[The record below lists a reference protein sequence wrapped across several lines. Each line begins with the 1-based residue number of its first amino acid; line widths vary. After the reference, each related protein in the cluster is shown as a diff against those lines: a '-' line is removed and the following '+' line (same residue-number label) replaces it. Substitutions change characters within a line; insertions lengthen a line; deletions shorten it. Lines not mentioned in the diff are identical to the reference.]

1 MFYLAGREVAGGRGR
16 GISLLEV
23 IVGIAILTS
32 LALAAILIIVPVSRQ
47 ARINREV
54 ATANTEARRVLEKV
68 QAAKFKDIV
77 VLYPNGSA
85 APIISLPGGKV
96 TTTYENPAADPLI
109 LRAVLTWDSP
119 DLGPMMR
126 TFFTVRTE

>member
-1 MFYLAGREVAGGRGR
+1 MYYMAGRDRAGGRVR
-16 GISLLEV
+16 GMSLLEV
-23 IVGIAILTS
+23 VVGIAILTS

-77 VLYPNGSA
+77 TLYPNGSV
-85 APIISLPGGKV
+85 APIIALPNGKV
-96 TTTYENPAADPLI
+96 STTYEDPAADPLI
-109 LRAVLTWDSP
+109 MRAVLTWDSP
-119 DLGPMMR
+119 
-126 TFFTVRTE
+126 

>member
-1 MFYLAGREVAGGRGR
+1 MT
-16 GISLLEV
+16 LLEV
-23 IVGIAILTS
+23 IIGISILTS
-32 LALAAILIIVPVSRQ
+32 LALSAVLIIVPVSRQ

-68 QAAKFKDIV
+68 QAAKFSSIV
-77 VLYPNGSA
+77 SIYPNGA
-85 APIISLPGGKV
+85 EAPISTLPNGKI
-96 TTTYENPAADPLI
+96 TTSYEDPNQDPLVM
-109 LRAVLTWDSP
+109 RAILTWDSP

>member
-1 MFYLAGREVAGGRGR
+1 MFYLARRRGTDGRER

-23 IVGIAILTS
+23 VVGISILTS
-32 LALAAILIIVPVSRQ
+32 LALSAILIIVPVSRQ

-68 QAAKFKDIV
+68 QASKFKDIV
-77 VLYPNGSA
+77 TMYPNGA
-85 APIISLPGGKV
+85 EAPIITLPKGKV
-96 TTTYENPAADPLI
+96 TTTYEDPSADPLI
-109 LRAVLTWDSP
+109 MRAVLTWDSP